1 MILMTASLGMLART
15 AMRCCLRG
23 DFREKNVEMLDL
35 TYFEQMLHSHRKELL
50 QRLGKIENELEMP
63 ADPDAEERAT
73 EREDDEVLEGVGQA
87 GLNEIRGIDAA
98 LKRIEDGTYG
108 TCASCGEGISEDRLR
123 AIPYAVKCRNCA
135 H

>member
-1 MILMTASLGMLART
+1 
-15 AMRCCLRG
+15 
-23 DFREKNVEMLDL
+23 MLDL
-35 TYFEQMLHSHRKELL
+35 TYFEQMLRSHRKELL

-73 EREDDEVLEGVGQA
+73 EREDDEVLEGIGQA